1 MIQFVISDCCSDSI
15 STVINEA
22 NDIEEDKIASTKTG
36 EMKALKRFFGFGKKL
51 LVKKLHRSSKKFKY
65 AKKFKQKEIVIGD
78 CNKEDAKSDS
88 TEQNEE
94 TGRFGGIIEEHKK
107 SGKIRKKVDIFHA
120 VLHIK
125 FYF

>member
-1 MIQFVISDCCSDSI
+1 
-15 STVINEA
+15 
-22 NDIEEDKIASTKTG
+22 
-36 EMKALKRFFGFGKKL
+36 MKALKRFFGFGKKL

-94 TGRFGGIIEEHKK
+94 TGRFGGIIEEHKN
-107 SGKIRKKVDIFHA
+107 SGKIRKKLIYFMLYCTLSFIFS
-120 VLHIK
+120 
-125 FYF
+125 F